1 MAVGWGPAR
10 ESGTNGA
17 RGGIELA
24 VSGSGAP
31 RAVVC
36 EIWLWTKRA
45 SYGSSAS
52 YSYSGTYQGSGSGTF
67 SYNHTN
73 NSRDWPT
80 QNQTRIARWSK
91 TWTLQYGQTIKI
103 TAGASV
109 SGLGGNIPTPV
120 SHSRS
125 VTLPARD
132 YVPPNPPSGA
142 TVTPSSDT
150 AQVIQWTNPDTT
162 PA

>member
-1 MAVGWGPAR
+1 MAVSWGPAR

-17 RGGIELA
+17 RVGIELA
-24 VSGSGAP
+24 VSGSGAT
-31 RAVVC
+31 RTVVF

-91 TWTLQYGQTIKI
+91 TRSEEHTSELQ
-103 TAGASV
+103 
-109 SGLGGNIPTPV
+109 
-120 SHSRS
+120 SRENL
-125 VTLPARD
+125 VCRLLLEKKKQQ
-132 YVPPNPPSGA
+132 N
-142 TVTPSSDT
+142 
-150 AQVIQWTNPDTT
+150 
-162 PA
+162 